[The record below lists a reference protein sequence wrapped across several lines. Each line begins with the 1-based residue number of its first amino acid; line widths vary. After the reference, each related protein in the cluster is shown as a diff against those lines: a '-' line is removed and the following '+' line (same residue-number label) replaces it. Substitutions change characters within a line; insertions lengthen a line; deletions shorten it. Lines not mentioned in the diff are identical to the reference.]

1 MAQPNAKWA
10 TWPSY
15 GRVFGAKLRYFRRMR
30 GLTQAKL
37 GQLCG
42 MSRNQIS
49 NLERN
54 DNNAKNSADPTLSTV
69 YKLAQALYIP
79 PALLL
84 PGGSMLVGGVCEID
98 ELPFELRWPNH
109 ATDTCPFTPEYI
121 REATGEMP
129 PQFTTV
135 DNDVPQEL

>member
-1 MAQPNAKWA
+1 MGDVAQLRSGFWCKTTVFPENARADSSKARAALRHEPQPN
-10 TWPSY
+10 
-15 GRVFGAKLRYFRRMR
+15 
-30 GLTQAKL
+30 
-37 GQLCG
+37 
-42 MSRNQIS
+42 I
-49 NLERN
+49 ERN